1 MLGKAFTV
9 DGVRAVSGLDSD
21 EVVRRLENMVR
32 RELLSI
38 EADPRSPER
47 GQYGFVQALV
57 RTVAY
62 ETMGRRD
69 RKRRHLAVADHMMSL
84 EQSEE
89 LIELIATHRL
99 DAYRL
104 VPDDDDADGLREQAR
119 DLLLR
124 AAGRARSLAAPQE
137 AQRLTLTAL
146 ELSPEEEV
154 RAELLSQAADLA
166 LVRGEPVESRGLAE
180 QALAIHTDRGD
191 ERAAARVLAI
201 IGEALFLE
209 GRPYEAV
216 PLMQQAYDALNGQ
229 PPSVELAELAAQL
242 GRSQGLAGQGDEGVE
257 QLERAI
263 DLAERLR
270 LPAVLSD
277 ALNSRGVFMVGT
289 RPEQA
294 RTLLEGALRI
304 ALEEDLPR
312 NAMRAYFNLSFVCEC
327 TDRDGAELDRQG
339 LALARRIGD
348 RQWERSFQ
356 LHLTAYNLLGGAWDD
371 ALRILDALRS
381 GGETSGDAAFVGA
394 GWLMAAQV
402 LMRRGLLA
410 EAREAIAA
418 SHIQETH
425 RDPQGLLLWRW
436 TTAALRTAEGDF
448 AGAAAIVRD
457 AREPGGLGRHAWTY
471 PTAFVEAEA
480 LLQTGDVRGVA
491 DLRAWL
497 DLVPPGF
504 RPPTARALA
513 AWLRAC
519 SEDAD
524 EPDSHFEEAA
534 GILRSIPRPWQLAQV
549 LESHA
554 ASLRA
559 RGRADEARARAG
571 EAEAIYQRLGAQPS
585 LDRVRAA
592 WTDPA
597 VPAAVS

>member
-1 MLGKAFTV
+1 M
-9 DGVRAVSGLDSD
+9 
-21 EVVRRLENMVR
+21 
-32 RELLSI
+32 
-38 EADPRSPER
+38 
-47 GQYGFVQALV
+47 
-57 RTVAY
+57 
-62 ETMGRRD
+62 
-69 RKRRHLAVADHMMSL
+69 
-84 EQSEE
+84 
-89 LIELIATHRL
+89 
-99 DAYRL
+99 
-104 VPDDDDADGLREQAR
+104 
-119 DLLLR
+119 
-124 AAGRARSLAAPQE
+124 
-137 AQRLTLTAL
+137 
-146 ELSPEEEV
+146 
-154 RAELLSQAADLA
+154 
-166 LVRGEPVESRGLAE
+166 
-180 QALAIHTDRGD
+180 
-191 ERAAARVLAI
+191 
-201 IGEALFLE
+201 
-209 GRPYEAV
+209 
-216 PLMQQAYDALNGQ
+216 
-229 PPSVELAELAAQL
+229 
-242 GRSQGLAGQGDEGVE
+242 
-257 QLERAI
+257 
-263 DLAERLR
+263 
-270 LPAVLSD
+270 LSD
-277 ALNSRGVFMVGT
+277 ALNSRGVSMVGT

-327 TDRDGAELDRQG
+327 TDRDGTELDRQG

-356 LHLTAYNLLGGAWDD
+356 LHLTTYDVLGGAWDD

-381 GGETSGDAAFVGA
+381 GGEKSGDAAFVGA

-436 TTAALRTAEGDF
+436 TTASLRTAEGDF

-471 PTAFVEAEA
+471 PSAFVEAAA
-480 LLQTGDVRGVA
+480 LLQTGDARGVA

-504 RPPTARALA
+504 RPPTARALV

-524 EPDSHFEEAA
+524 EPDSHFDEAA
-534 GILRSIPRPWQLAQV
+534 GILRAIPRPWQLAQV

-559 RGRADEARARAG
+559 RGKADEARARAG

-585 LDRVRAA
+585 LDHVRAA

-597 VPAAVS
+597 VSAAVS